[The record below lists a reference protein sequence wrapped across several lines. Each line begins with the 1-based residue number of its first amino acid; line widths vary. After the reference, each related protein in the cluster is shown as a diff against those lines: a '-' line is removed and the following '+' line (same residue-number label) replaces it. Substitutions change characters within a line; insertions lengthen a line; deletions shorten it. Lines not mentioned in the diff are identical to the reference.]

1 MESFVLEKGANW
13 FDLNLAKKEYL
24 PLTDEDF
31 YDVDHLN
38 IQGNEKVTAFLKQYL
53 KAPEDKYFYETLEEK
68 REEEKIERILAVE
81 YEKTYMNKDGET
93 IEWFSS
99 EDDLLKYRLTVVEE
113 GIGDVYYKIYP
124 VYEVGAEEPIYGEM
138 IPYQEVEP
146 NVIEIELSYKQES
159 TRLMVEVYDK
169 ETDECI
175 YRVKS

>member
-1 MESFVLEKGANW
+1 
-13 FDLNLAKKEYL
+13 
-24 PLTDEDF
+24 
-31 YDVDHLN
+31 
-38 IQGNEKVTAFLKQYL
+38 LKQYL